1 MNIQKNLVLRD
12 ARSKEEIE
20 NVIKTMKND
29 NSNIINA
36 ALQKEL
42 TELYDSFEGM
52 TEMLQNNFE

>member
-29 NSNIINA
+29 NSNLINA
-36 ALQKEL
+36 ALRKEL
-42 TELYDSFEGM
+42 TELYNSFEGM